1 MKKTIEFIY
10 RNKAGKLMNT
20 QTIGSRLVNAVVANT
35 IEEGTETSVIVY
47 EVPEYTFTTD
57 DLGTITIAHTYTEA
71 DGDKIYHVSCNY
83 HDIEC
88 MQSELSK
95 AITMCFEY
103 LMQAAEEMAAEEA
116 EVMQEIEEEMQE
128 APVETIENEIV
139 ETVETENGDTYII
152 ETNKGYQGNIE
163 TYLLKKNGRIIYES
177 YNLNEVLDYMNGR
190 IYAGDIQQEYTSAET
205 SVNDKKIPVVFSTLI
220 NKADKLNIRLD
231 MTSIFDTGCGKYINH
246 ISEYCSKNLVRYFGR
261 DKYNQPEEVN
271 NAWIN
276 DIYGVYLND
285 DNHIFTSSNVLN
297 VIKGENCRKQYIND
311 IVKYMQAGEKLYIT
325 VYEGNKSGR
334 GKVTKKDC
342 WQENRK
348 LASYIPEVKNCGF
361 SEVTMKYGMIIAT
374 L

>member
-1 MKKTIEFIY
+1 MKKRFSDIIEVRVNDECTKY
-10 RNKAGKLMNT
+10 TVKYATGNTRTYNNKPSWFDWYADNSWSLIQDDFT
-20 QTIGSRLVNAVVANT
+20 VWAYS
-35 IEEGTETSVIVY
+35 SVYIKATYKPV
-47 EVPEYTFTTD
+47 EMPWHTTNENPV
-57 DLGTITIAHTYTEA
+57 EA
-71 DGDKIYHVSCNY
+71 
-83 HDIEC
+83 
-88 MQSELSK
+88 
-95 AITMCFEY
+95 
-103 LMQAAEEMAAEEA
+103 
-116 EVMQEIEEEMQE
+116 EEMQE
-128 APVETIENEIV
+128 APVETIENEII
-139 ETVETENGDTYII
+139 ETVETENGDIYII

-177 YNLNEVLDYMNGR
+177 YKLNEVLDYMNGR

-325 VYEGNKSGR
+325 VYEGNKTGR

-342 WQENRK
+342 WQENKR
-348 LASYIPEVKNCGF
+348 LATYIPEVKSCGF